1 MPSIV
6 LTSPPSA
13 WTARMVQLFTASPS
27 RWTVHAPQFDVSQP
41 TWVPVRPRRA
51 RIRWTSSRRGSASSS
66 CRPPLTVRATWTVLI
81 PLLSSAEP
89 ERRSNDRSTLSR
101 IGCPCKDPRTDAVMV
116 SRRLKGPPSRDD
128 HGWEMPTASHA
139 APAAPAR
146 EVLVARQ
153 PVLDAEMNLL
163 GFELLVD
170 GAAVVAD
177 ALSEIGL
184 EQLTGG
190 HAAWLPLG
198 RELLLDVGPVPV
210 RSDRVVL
217 QVHAGEG
224 EEDALLEAVRQLAD
238 PGACQL
244 HARGGE
250 EGALLEAGR
259 QLADRGAS
267 VALDRV
273 PYRPALEPLLDLAWG

>member
-1 MPSIV
+1 MQNQNAGRLALDPIPHRLLVQRPSYRRCHGV
-6 LTSPPSA
+6 QAAQGA
-13 WTARMVQLFTASPS
+13 W
-27 RWTVHAPQFDVSQP
+27 
-41 TWVPVRPRRA
+41 
-51 RIRWTSSRRGSASSS
+51 GSG
-66 CRPPLTVRATWTVLI
+66 
-81 PLLSSAEP
+81 
-89 ERRSNDRSTLSR
+89 RS
-101 IGCPCKDPRTDAVMV
+101 
-116 SRRLKGPPSRDD
+116 
-128 HGWEMPTASHA
+128 GWEMPTASHA

-163 GFELLVD
+163 GFDLLVY

-217 QVHAGEG
+217 QVRADAGADG
-224 EEDALLEAVRQLAD
+224 ALQEAVRQLAAQ
-238 PGACQL
+238 GACI
-244 HARGGE
+244 
-250 EGALLEAGR
+250 
-259 QLADRGAS
+259 
-267 VALDRV
+267 ALDDV
-273 PYRPALEPLLDLAWG
+273 TYRPALEPLLDCAWGVKLDLAAHGADGLHAQVAGLAGRDLVLI